1 MATMKCPSGLKLVNG
16 KCVDAKGNAVNAPY
30 VSEKGAVYPDEKS
43 LTTGCAKNPNSPGC
57 KAIIDK
63 MTSEQKSKIKGI
75 QKLGGATKKKY
86 NEGGVTNLKEV
97 TITAKKK
104 KYNNGGAANSKVRPV
119 DDKTT
124 KQAAKPTYKTGG
136 MVNPNAKLQA
146 VKSAGSKGVKPG
158 VNPKAVAAKKAT
170 GKSSGGVDTPPKTAI
185 PAAKYG
191 KMMKKG
197 GMVKA
202 KAKKK

>member
-1 MATMKCPSGLKLVNG
+1 MKCPSGLKLVNG

-136 MVNPNAKLQA
+136 MVNANANLKA
-146 VKSAGSKGVKPG
+146 TATAGSKGVKSG
-158 VNPKAVAAKKAT
+158 VNPKAAASKVAKKPASKRSKAPKKAT
-170 GKSSGGVDTPPKTAI
+170 PGRR
-185 PAAKYG
+185 
-191 KMMKKG
+191 
-197 GMVKA
+197 
-202 KAKKK
+202 